1 MLQLP
6 SMKRNASSL
15 SSLAAIRS
23 SKSAAMNRCSLL
35 RMKAAC
41 GNVATRHGNR
51 LQRFLAADLF
61 FNVCS
66 LRSVDLWLLR
76 LSSESK
82 PVPPWSMTLQ
92 LPAGPRS
99 APDLLF
105 AVCTFPI
112 RQGKAQRARVPRVR
126 IGSTLRP
133 IHGSRANAC
142 ALSSLIFLWI
152 AWIVLVDS
160 WWAFTPLLSARASA
174 GT

>member
-35 RMKAAC
+35 WMNA
-41 GNVATRHGNR
+41 R

-92 LPAGPRS
+92 LPAGP
-99 APDLLF
+99 
-105 AVCTFPI
+105 
-112 RQGKAQRARVPRVR
+112 
-126 IGSTLRP
+126 
-133 IHGSRANAC
+133 
-142 ALSSLIFLWI
+142 
-152 AWIVLVDS
+152 
-160 WWAFTPLLSARASA
+160 PLLKSFVCSLYISNQAGESSEGAGSARADWQHVASDPWIA
-174 GT
+174 RQRVCT